1 MGIIYT
7 LGILLMGLT
16 LLIGVVSVIVL
27 IIMIIMKK
35 NWKIPAIITS
45 STFGLF
51 IISLVTVVV
60 ISVNNEGDSIT
71 LIEEPT
77 QEEPATEDAEVPA
90 ENESSIN
97 LDDYEE
103 LDIQTLSSGEYEKQ
117 TSLKYSN
124 AEVLAIIPDEEIG
137 NQIVAVNLDDQEEF
151 EDGIVIHDAVARS
164 EIVEDNTYTFY
175 GTPDSEGRLI
185 LVDVEED

>member
-1 MGIIYT
+1 MGIIYA

-27 IIMIIMKK
+27 IIMVIMKN
-35 NWKIPAIITS
+35 NWKIPAIITG

-60 ISVNNEGDSIT
+60 ISVNNEGDSIA

-175 GTPDSEGRLI
+175 GAPDSEGRLI
-185 LVDVEED
+185 LVDIEED